1 MDWLRLKI
9 SCVPTF
15 YVRHPLFRVFL
26 EILGVGTSPSVAD
39 PVVEIALWGVAAAP
53 DVAGPVVDV
62 VAAVAVVQ
70 PAAVAFV
77 VPASVSEAAEPA
89 VSVALVSV
97 VDAA

>member
-1 MDWLRLKI
+1 MMDGLRLKI

-15 YVRHPLFRVFL
+15 YVRHPLSRVFL
-26 EILGVGTSPSVAD
+26 EIPGVGTSPSVAD

-62 VAAVAVVQ
+62 
-70 PAAVAFV
+70 AAVAFV

>member
-1 MDWLRLKI
+1 MDWSRLRT
-9 SCVPTF
+9 SCAPTF
-15 YVRHPLFRVFL
+15 YVRHLLFRVFL

-62 VAAVAVVQ
+62 AAVAAVE
-70 PAAVAFV
+70 PAVAV
-77 VPASVSEAAEPA
+77 SVAPASVSEAAEPA